1 MNKSTNNMPVIY
13 SLDTHMLE
21 PPERYGHILLVQ
33 LSDIT
38 AQLGWTVE
46 AHAQYCQEII
56 FILEGEAV
64 MGYNGQRFNIQAGQM
79 VIVPEDVIHDVRYVS
94 PGHTRM
100 LLAGIRMDDE
110 IDPWIR
116 SVFTQLMADDS
127 AKLRTYPQNL
137 RVLFDMLIDE
147 YFHRD
152 EHSHQTIVSLLQV
165 LLVQCCRQFSD
176 SPREPH
182 MPLAV
187 NATSDLLTSQL
198 CQYIRHHAVEM
209 TSLDELSREFSYSY
223 SYLSHHFKKVAGY
236 SIKDYWDHYRFA
248 HVLQLMRDPSIS
260 ITEISERLHY
270 QSIHTFS
277 RSFRSKFG
285 MSPSEFRK
293 MLME

>member
-1 MNKSTNNMPVIY
+1 MNKNSTESIIY
-13 SLDTHMLE
+13 SLDSHISG

-33 LSDIT
+33 LADIT

-46 AHAQYCQEII
+46 AHAQFCHEII

-64 MGYNGQRFNIQAGQM
+64 MAYNGQRFNIQAGQM

-100 LLAGIRMDDE
+100 LLAGIRLDDE
-110 IDPWIR
+110 VDPWIR
-116 SVFTQLMADDS
+116 SLFTNGLS
-127 AKLRTYPQNL
+127 HEKVKLLAYPQNL

-152 EHSHQTIVSLLQV
+152 EHSHQMIVSLLQA
-165 LLVQCCRQFSD
+165 LLVQCCRLYSD
-176 SPREPH
+176 SPRK
-182 MPLAV
+182 PLVPLTV
-187 NATSDLLTSQL
+187 NTTTDPLTSEL
-198 CQYIRHHAVEM
+198 CRYIGQHAVEM
-209 TSLDELSREFSYSY
+209 TSLEELSREFSYSY
-223 SYLSHHFKKVAGY
+223 SYLSHHFKRVAGY

-248 HVLQLMRDPSIS
+248 HVLQLLRDPSIS
-260 ITEISERLHY
+260 ITEIAERLHY

-277 RSFRSKFG
+277 RSFRLKFG